1 MTRYMRIS
9 TLLRAADSL
18 ALLSGRTLKPTMM
31 ALEVVASMTSLS
43 LMAPTAQWMT
53 LTRTSSLDSF
63 SRLALTASAE
73 PWTSALTMMFRS
85 FISPCLIWLNRSSRL
100 TLPTGA
106 EAAIFCSCLRCSTSS
121 RAMRSSATAWKSSPA
136 PGTSPMPM
144 ISTGTEGPASVSF
157 SPLALVMARTRP
169 TAVPAMITSPCF
181 RVPFCTS
188 RVATGPRPLS
198 SRASMTAPWAERL
211 GLALSSCISAVRL
224 TISSRLSMPSPVL
237 AEMGQMMVSPP
248 HSSGTSSYLVSCSL
262 MRSGLASGLSILLMA
277 TMMGMLAALA
287 WLMDSTVW
295 GMMPSSA
302 ATTRMATSVI
312 MAPRARMAVKASWP
326 GVSRKVM
333 VLPCTF
339 T

>member
-1 MTRYMRIS
+1 MRIS
-9 TLLRAADSL
+9 TPLRAALSL
-18 ALLSGRTLKPTMM
+18 ALESGRTLKPTMM
-31 ALEVVASMTSLS
+31 ALEVAASMTSLS
-43 LMAPTAQWMT
+43 LMAPTALWMT
-53 LTRTSSLDSF
+53 RTRTSSLESF
-63 SRLALTASAE
+63 SREALTASAE
-73 PWTSALTMMFRS
+73 PCTSALTMMGSS

-100 TLPTGA
+100 TFCAAGL

-136 PGTSPMPM
+136 PGTSPIPM
-144 ISTGTEGPASVSF
+144 ISTGTEGPASVTF
-157 SPLALVMARTRP
+157 WPRALVMARTRP
-169 TAVPAMITSPCF
+169 TAVPAMMTSPCF

-211 GLALSSCISAVRL
+211 GLAFSSRISAVR
-224 TISSRLSMPSPVL
+224 TTMSSRLSMPMPVL

-248 HSSGTSSYLVSCSL
+248 HSSGTSSYSVSCCL

-277 TMMGMLAALA
+277 TMMGMPAALA

-312 MAPRARMAVKASWP
+312 MAPRARIAVKAS
-326 GVSRKVM
+326 
-333 VLPCTF
+333 
-339 T
+339 